1 MSTKFRSPLLAVAF
15 AATVAAGLTG
25 LSLTGKTQESSIDG
39 LCAQATWPMIPE
51 QCLVGA
57 DNDRAVR
64 TIATRAPIQQPETM
78 GQRFAI
84 AFN

>member
-1 MSTKFRSPLLAVAF
+1 MNTSLRSNVLAVAF

-25 LSLTGKTQESSIDG
+25 LSLTGKTRESSIDG

-51 QCLVGA
+51 RCLVGA
-57 DNDRAVR
+57 DGDRAVR
-64 TIATRAPIQQPETM
+64 AIAAQSASEQPESM
-78 GQRFAI
+78 GERFAT